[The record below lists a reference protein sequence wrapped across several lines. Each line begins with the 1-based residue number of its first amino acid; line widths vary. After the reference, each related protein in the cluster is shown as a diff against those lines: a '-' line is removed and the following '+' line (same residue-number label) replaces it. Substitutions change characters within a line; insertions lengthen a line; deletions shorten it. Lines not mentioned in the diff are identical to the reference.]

1 VYVPGV
7 DGSENTVEAR
17 EESMRLQ
24 LAGGS
29 AAVTAGEAAAGL
41 AEAQRELA
49 GRGAGYGVGV
59 GYVKNF
65 GSPRRLDGIR
75 LEYAITDGERVAN
88 VHAIISG
95 TRLSILGYGRAL
107 EEPDE
112 GLKTWALDELYQQA
126 GSIARDDD
134 RYATLLMRHPLHLG

>member
-1 VYVPGV
+1 VYVQGV
-7 DGSENTVEAR
+7 DGPENTVEAR

-49 GRGAGYGVGV
+49 GRGAGYCVGF
-59 GYVKNF
+59 GYVKSF
-65 GSPRRLDGIR
+65 GSPGGLDGIK

-88 VHAIISG
+88 LHAIVSG
-95 TRLSILGYGRAL
+95 TRLSMLGYGEV

-112 GLKTWALDELYQQA
+112 KLRTWALDDLYRQA
-126 GSIARDDD
+126 GSTPRVDE
-134 RYATLLMRHPLHLG
+134 RYVTLLSRHPLHLG